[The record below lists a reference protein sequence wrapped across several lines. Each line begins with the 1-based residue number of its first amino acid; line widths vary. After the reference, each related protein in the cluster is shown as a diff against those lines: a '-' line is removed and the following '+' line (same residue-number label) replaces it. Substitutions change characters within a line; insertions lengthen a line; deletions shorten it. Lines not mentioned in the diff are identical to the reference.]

1 VIRIGTSGWHYAHWK
16 GPFYPEKLA
25 ASKMLEYYARHFDT
39 VELNNTFYRLP
50 VEGGLETGTGR
61 GEVLRARGPAAR
73 VSGGAAAASQVRLRA
88 AQSACRSRPTLPMC
102 GCTVRAARAV
112 YVYLD
117 NDQTAYA
124 VENAR
129 DLKEL
134 VG

>member
-1 VIRIGTSGWHYAHWK
+1 
-16 GPFYPEKLA
+16 
-25 ASKMLEYYARHFDT
+25 
-39 VELNNTFYRLP
+39 
-50 VEGGLETGTGR
+50 
-61 GEVLRARGPAAR
+61 
-73 VSGGAAAASQVRLRA
+73 
-88 AQSACRSRPTLPMC
+88 MC

-112 YVYLD
+112 YVYFD